1 MPESRVRRK
10 TAFTPP
16 PPKAAPPKPNGRFF
30 LPVMLGLLIAGLVWV
45 VVYYLSQQ
53 EYPIPGIGAF
63 NLLIGFGIMLCGFA
77 MTTRW
82 R

>member
-16 PPKAAPPKPNGRFF
+16 PPKSAPPKPNGRFF
-30 LPVMLGLLIAGLVWV
+30 LPVMLTLLISGLIYI
-45 VVYYLSQQ
+45 VVYYISQQ
-53 EYPIPGIGAF
+53 AYPVPSLGAW
-63 NLLIGFGIMLCGFA
+63 NLAVGFGIMLCGFG

>member
-16 PPKAAPPKPNGRFF
+16 PPKAAPMKPNGRWF
-30 LPVMLGLLIAGLVWV
+30 LPVMVGLLLLGLIYI
-45 VVYYLSQQ
+45 VVYYLSEQA
-53 EYPIPGIGAF
+53 YPIPGLHAW
-63 NLLIGFGIMLCGFA
+63 NLAVGFGIMLCGFA

>member
-10 TAFTPP
+10 SAFTPP
-16 PPKAAPPKPNGRFF
+16 PPKSAAAKPNGRFF
-30 LPVMLGLLIAGLVWV
+30 LPVMIGLLLIGLVWI

-53 EYPIPGIGAF
+53 AYPIPGIQAL
-63 NLLIGFGIMLCGFA
+63 NLVIGFGIMLCGFA

>member
-1 MPESRVRRK
+1 MPESRLRRK

-16 PPKAAPPKPNGRFF
+16 SPKAVPLKPNARWF
-30 LPVMLGLLIAGLVWV
+30 LPVMVGLLLIGLVWI
-45 VVYYLSQQ
+45 VVYYLSEQA
-53 EYPIPGIGAF
+53 YPIPKIGAW
-63 NLLIGFGIMLCGFA
+63 NLAAGFGIMLSGFA

>member
-53 EYPIPGIGAF
+53 EYPVPGIGAF